1 MKTKTVQHEK
11 NGAGKPGV
19 WFVEAPRRGS
29 LSYNNKMIVIGFACA
44 LAMMSTSVVNA
55 GEFKTGFARV
65 DITPPLGTYMPGYYQ
80 NRRATEVLD
89 PLQINMVAF
98 SDGQE
103 TALVA
108 QIDTMALSDCTAD
121 LMRDAIVKATGVKR
135 DAILLHASHTHD
147 GGQLAYTLPRGS
159 NAKSGDEQWTDK
171 FNATDKLYLEMSVS
185 RVADAA
191 VNAIRDLKPAKL
203 AIGRSR
209 AERISFGRR
218 YLMKS
223 GKVQTNPGT
232 NNPDIV
238 KPVGTADDEVQVV
251 RIDREGGKT
260 IAIINFQTHPDV
272 VGGTTISA
280 DWPGLTRTVFEAATF
295 GGAHCI
301 VLNGTQG
308 DVNHCNV
315 LPKPGELNGLKRDF
329 DAVDRGYDHAKHMAN
344 VLAAAA
350 LKVWY
355 KCEAVEAGAVKC
367 AVSEVKVP
375 AQKGDAD
382 PKKDLAW
389 AKDVWGLH
397 EKSVKD
403 GVVATAKDYVTVKYG
418 WDGMEL
424 TTEVARAGR
433 IIRMSDHDDFHYLP
447 LWGVSIGKSIS
458 FGAFPGEPFNDI
470 GVVLKKK
477 TPFRMSLFTCLTN
490 GSRGYFPFSDSYKQG
505 GYESATSPFGP
516 SVADD
521 LIAGQLKIQNQ
532 LY

>member
-1 MKTKTVQHEK
+1 MKRTILLTFAAICAAIVQ
-11 NGAGKPGV
+11 A
-19 WFVEAPRRGS
+19 A
-29 LSYNNKMIVIGFACA
+29 
-44 LAMMSTSVVNA
+44 
-55 GEFKTGFARV
+55 EFRAGFARV

-80 NRRATEVLD
+80 IRRATEVLD
-89 PLQINMVAF
+89 PLEINMVAF
-98 SDGQE
+98 SDGSE
-103 TALVA
+103 TALIA
-108 QIDTMALSDCTAD
+108 QFDTEALSDATAD
-121 LMRDAIVKATGVKR
+121 MMRDAIVKSTGVKR

-147 GGQLAYTLPRGS
+147 GGQLAFNPGNGS
-159 NAKSGDEQWTDK
+159 NASVGGPEGDK
-171 FNATDKLYLEMSVS
+171 FNKTDRIYLDFCVT
-185 RVADAA
+185 RAADAA
-191 VNAIRDLKPAKL
+191 VAAIRDLKPATL

-238 KPVGTADDEVQVV
+238 RPVGTADDEVQVV
-251 RIDREGGKT
+251 RIDRKGGKP

-272 VGGTTISA
+272 VGGTTITA

-295 GGAHCI
+295 GGTLSM

-350 LKVWY
+350 LRVWL
-355 KCEAVEAGAVKC
+355 KCEPVEAGDVRV

-375 AQKGDAD
+375 AQKLDMD

-389 AKDVWGLH
+389 AKDVWALH
-397 EKSVKD
+397 ERSVKD
-403 GVVATAKDYVTVKYG
+403 GVVATDRDYDTVKYG
-418 WDGMEL
+418 WTGMEL

-433 IIRMSDHDDFHYLP
+433 IIKMATHDDFHRLP
-447 LWGVSIGKSIS
+447 IWGVSIGRSVS
-458 FGAFPGEPFNDI
+458 FGGFPGEPFNDI
-470 GVVLKKK
+470 GVALKRQ
-477 TPFRMSLFTCLTN
+477 TPFRMSLFMCLTN
-490 GSRGYFPFSDSYKQG
+490 GCRGYFPFSDSYRQG

-516 SVADD
+516 TVADD
-521 LIAGQLKIQNQ
+521 LIAGQLGLMKE
-532 LY
+532 LYR